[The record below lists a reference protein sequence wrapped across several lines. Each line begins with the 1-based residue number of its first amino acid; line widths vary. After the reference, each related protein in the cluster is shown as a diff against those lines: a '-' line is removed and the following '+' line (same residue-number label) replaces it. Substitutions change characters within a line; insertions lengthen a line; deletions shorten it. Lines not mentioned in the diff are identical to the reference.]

1 MSLFTLLQVQLE
13 PKDSLEMAIVQKY
26 QEVSNMSF
34 KEIWDRLLEN
44 MTHWGLKLLAAIL
57 LYIVGAWLIRKLR
70 HFLVKLC
77 NKRNFD
83 PSLSSFL
90 ISFVNITLTV
100 ILFIMIVT
108 ILGVPTTT
116 FTALLAAGGL
126 AVGMALSGTLQ
137 NFAGGVMIL
146 LFKPFKVGDFIDANG
161 FSGTVKS
168 INITNTHLTTV
179 DNKLVILPN
188 ASCSSGNVIN
198 YSIMPARRVDW
209 SITISYGD
217 DVEVAK
223 KVALGLLSEDKRV
236 LKEPAEPFAALSE
249 LGDSALVIIIRA
261 WTKSEDYWSLFYDIN
276 EKIYKEFPKNGLN
289 FPFPQMDVTIK
300 HE

>member
-1 MSLFTLLQVQLE
+1 
-13 PKDSLEMAIVQKY
+13 MAIVEKY
-26 QEVSNMSF
+26 NEVTSMSF
-34 KEIWDRLLEN
+34 KEIWERLLEN
-44 MTHWGLKLLAAIL
+44 MTHWGLKLLAAVL
-57 LYIVGAWLIRKLR
+57 VYIVGAWLIRKLR
-70 HFLVKLC
+70 HILVKLF
-77 NKRNFD
+77 NKRSFD

-90 ISFVNITLTV
+90 VSFVNITLTV

-146 LFKPFKVGDFIDANG
+146 LFKPFKVGDYIDANG

-168 INITNTHLTTV
+168 INITNTHLNTV

-188 ASCSSGNVIN
+188 ASCSSGNVVN
-198 YSIMPARRVDW
+198 YSTLPVRRVDW
-209 SITISYGD
+209 SVTISYGD

-223 KVALGLLSEDKRV
+223 KTSLAILSDDKRV
-236 LKEPAEPFAALSE
+236 LNEPAEPFVALSE
-249 LGDSALVIIIRA
+249 LGDSALVIVIRA
-261 WTKSEDYWSLFYDIN
+261 WTKSEDYWSLFYDVN

-300 HE
+300 RE